1 MLLIKTH
8 SFDIICLCIW
18 EDLLSIK
25 SVVSILVSNLG
36 LVICYSV
43 AVFIAF
49 PQFLQ
54 ANA

>member
-8 SFDIICLCIW
+8 YFDITCLCMW
-18 EDLLSIK
+18 GDLLSIK

-36 LVICYSV
+36 PVICYSV
-43 AVFIAF
+43 AVFIVF